1 MPAALG
7 SLSPIR
13 ATSAGHDRHGGRSV
27 ASASVLNATVSLYS
41 QVLIK
46 FGNASLLNPAD
57 LTLQQRLTNRRL
69 SPLGQHSQLPSAHF
83 TDKET
88 RRVIGRICYFFA
100 GSATSCNQQTYKWIR
115 LLGLH
120 NIKYKIRDRLCECVF
135 IGVKLSHD
143 GMASSTASLGVVA
156 T

>member
-27 ASASVLNATVSLYS
+27 ASASVLNATVSLY
-41 QVLIK
+41 
-46 FGNASLLNPAD
+46 
-57 LTLQQRLTNRRL
+57 
-69 SPLGQHSQLPSAHF
+69 SQLPSAHF

-135 IGVKLSHD
+135 IGI
-143 GMASSTASLGVVA
+143 A
-156 T
+156 

>member
-27 ASASVLNATVSLYS
+27 ASASVLNAI
-41 QVLIK
+41 LIK

-57 LTLQQRLTNRRL
+57 LTLQQRLTNRRS

-120 NIKYKIRDRLCECVF
+120 TIKYKIR
-135 IGVKLSHD
+135 I
-143 GMASSTASLGVVA
+143 A
-156 T
+156 